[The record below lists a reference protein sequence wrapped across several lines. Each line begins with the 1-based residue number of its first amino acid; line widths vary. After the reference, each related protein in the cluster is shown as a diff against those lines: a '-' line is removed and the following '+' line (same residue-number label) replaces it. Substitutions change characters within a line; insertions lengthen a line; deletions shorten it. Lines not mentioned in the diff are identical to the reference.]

1 MTNSDKEIIKEALG
15 SHATYVGK
23 FKPGCED
30 ADLSWQSPLPMEARF
45 YIRFVE
51 AVVYTCN
58 KDSKLKACLIGG
70 ASASDLPDSAEFK
83 QEFDEIRKNW
93 KSMGGAG
100 SQSDIQQDVAMAESQ
115 EDKVAIGVA
124 YSPQFHSLSIDADPD
139 FTAKQQAQFASLRQ
153 TLASLTE
160 EEQAIVKKYEI
171 EAMRHVRA
179 SVNLLVENE
188 QRKNMAEDLA
198 AALQKGGS
206 LDSKMIFM
214 LYDQKAAGEPITAP
228 HIRVPPLRAERL
240 KRAVT
245 VTLDALS
252 TEVLPQNL
260 VIGVSDAGTLGNKTV
275 TRLFVYTLVTVS
287 FFIRQSFD
295 WGQPFL

>member
-1 MTNSDKEIIKEALG
+1 MKHLILKKALGTWLEESPLTNSDKEIIKEALG
-15 SHATYVGK
+15 SHATYVGQL
-23 FKPGCED
+23 KPGCED

-139 FTAKQQAQFASLRQ
+139 FTAKQHAQFASLRQ

-160 EEQAIVKKYEI
+160 EETAIVKKYEI

-179 SVNLLVENE
+179 SVNLLVENDNG
-188 QRKNMAEDLA
+188 KTW
-198 AALQKGGS
+198 QKIS
-206 LDSKMIFM
+206 
-214 LYDQKAAGEPITAP
+214 Q
-228 HIRVPPLRAERL
+228 PLFRR
-240 KRAVT
+240 
-245 VTLDALS
+245 
-252 TEVLPQNL
+252 EVRWIP
-260 VIGVSDAGTLGNKTV
+260 K
-275 TRLFVYTLVTVS
+275 
-287 FFIRQSFD
+287 
-295 WGQPFL
+295 